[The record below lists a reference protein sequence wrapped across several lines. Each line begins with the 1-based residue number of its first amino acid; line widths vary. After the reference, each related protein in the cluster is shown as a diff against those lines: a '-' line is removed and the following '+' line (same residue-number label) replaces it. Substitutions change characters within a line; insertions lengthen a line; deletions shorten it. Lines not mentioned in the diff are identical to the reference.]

1 MGWRRCDGCGRTI
14 SDRAPNCPFCAAP
27 NALATPGAFAA
38 AAVPAAGAPA
48 IAPGFPVPTDVA
60 ATPEPVVGGKSRFHE
75 PTTPGGLAGPTR
87 LGGWLLILGGIA
99 GAVAPVASF
108 ARGGAVF
115 DIVIGA
121 ALALNSPKWRV
132 WALVRVVVGTVVWP
146 IVAIMQHDVITLVVQ
161 LFYSFSLLVLL
172 QERPRR
178 TLVPWALGVAT
189 VVLVMTYFG
198 LAVMLALPQQA
209 APQHRSAGP
218 RRPF

>member
-1 MGWRRCDGCGRTI
+1 M
-14 SDRAPNCPFCAAP
+14 
-27 NALATPGAFAA
+27 
-38 AAVPAAGAPA
+38 
-48 IAPGFPVPTDVA
+48 
-60 ATPEPVVGGKSRFHE
+60 GGKSRFHE

-132 WALVRVVVGTVVWP
+132 WALLRVVVGTVVWP